1 MNEWLQ
7 KQYKGIWLNTMHHQY
22 WKIKEG
28 DIPSQTECIWEG
40 CLEEVAHEWEQART
54 YPMQAEEK
62 RWGRNILIN
71 QETKWLSTSP
81 LWCPSLGNGKWQN
94 YPGRWLLCQPR
105 GVKTKTD
112 TSPRIWA
119 CIKLNN
125 IGDFPAGPAVKN
137 PPANAEDTGL
147 IPVLGGSHMPWGN

>member
-1 MNEWLQ
+1 
-7 KQYKGIWLNTMHHQY
+7 MHHQY

-71 QETKWLSTSP
+71 QETKLTVNLTPLVPLSRQWKMAELSREVTSM
-81 LWCPSLGNGKWQN
+81 SAQRSQDQN
-94 YPGRWLLCQPR
+94 RYKSQ
-105 GVKTKTD
+105 D
-112 TSPRIWA
+112 M
-119 CIKLNN
+119 
-125 IGDFPAGPAVKN
+125 
-137 PPANAEDTGL
+137 GL
-147 IPVLGGSHMPWGN
+147 HQAKQHWGLPCWSSS